1 MLRAGF
7 AYYRALPEDAA
18 ANAEIIA
25 RFKLP
30 MPVLALGGAVSYPHG
45 RGRGTETGRI
55 AAPGRRPNVTDGV
68 IPDCGHFIPE
78 EAPDVLNVRL
88 LDFFAA

>member
-1 MLRAGF
+1 MRAGF

-25 RFKLP
+25 RFRLP

-45 RGRGTETGRI
+45 RGRGTETEESL
-55 AAPGRRPNVTDGV
+55 RRVAENVTGGV

-78 EAPDVLNVRL
+78 EAPDVLNARL
-88 LDFFAA
+88 LDFFAD